1 MIEHIR
7 HLRRSIGFNKRGLLQ
22 PGRVA
27 SLATAWGRNEVA
39 YLRRTARLRAVLGA
53 DAGTLGGLLRESGE
67 VTTYCTAEL
76 ERYSLVLPGP
86 INPNYGPVLYA
97 VMRILR
103 PEVVV
108 ETGVGSG
115 VSSTFILTA
124 MERNGAGRLYSIDL
138 PLPDE
143 GLLPEERSTGWL
155 VPERLRDRW
164 EPAPGDARKELPV
177 LLERLGRVD
186 CFYHDSDHS
195 YEHMTW
201 EFSEA
206 YPHIHPGGI
215 LLSDDI
221 TENAAWDEFA
231 ARAQAPS
238 TRINRTGILIKP
250 DL

>member
-1 MIEHIR
+1 
-7 HLRRSIGFNKRGLLQ
+7 
-22 PGRVA
+22 
-27 SLATAWGRNEVA
+27 
-39 YLRRTARLRAVLGA
+39 
-53 DAGTLGGLLRESGE
+53 
-67 VTTYCTAEL
+67 
-76 ERYSLVLPGP
+76 VLPGL

-97 VMRILR
+97 VIRVLR

-124 MERNGAGRLYSIDL
+124 MERNGAGRLYSVDL
-138 PLPDE
+138 PLANE
-143 GLLPEERSTGWL
+143 GLLPEERRTGWL

-164 EPAPGDARKELPV
+164 KLTLGDARKELPA
-177 LLERLGRVD
+177 LLERLGEVD

-201 EFSEA
+201 EFNEA
-206 YPHIHPGGI
+206 YPRIRPGGV

-231 ARAQAPS
+231 AAAEAPS
-238 TRINRTGILIKP
+238 ARINRTGVLLKP
-250 DL
+250 DA